1 MATIEDLNAAINQV
15 ATDVTALLAL
25 VQSQQPEDFQ
35 SQVDQLGTISSE
47 IEAVTQ
53 PAPAAD
59 ASQATTG
66 GNDTRVNV
74 AAAQG

>member
-53 PAPAAD
+53 PAPAPAAD
-59 ASQATTG
+59 ASQATQDAPQP
-66 GNDTRVNV
+66 NQ